1 MDKFKLDNYDRRP
14 SEYPG
19 FSTNANIKV
28 VGVGGGGGNA
38 INRMIASGLSGVEF
52 WAMNTDAQVL
62 DLSSAPR
69 KVQLGSKLTN
79 GLGAGGNPSVGEK
92 AAEESREDITVA
104 LDGADMVFVTA
115 GMGGGTGTGAAPVVA
130 KIAKEMGA
138 LTIGVVTKPFKFE
151 GKKRLAQALQGLE
164 KLKENVDALIVIPN
178 DKLMEVV
185 ERRTTLK
192 DAFAV
197 VDEVLL
203 CGIKGISDIILVGG
217 LINVDFADVKTIMQ
231 ASGSA
236 LMGIGKS
243 SGEGR
248 AMEAAKLAI
257 DSKLLETS
265 INGATG
271 IIMNVTG
278 GPDMTLFE
286 VNEAANVIHDAV
298 ADDADVI
305 FGAVVDDSLQGDI
318 QITIIATGFELKN
331 GEIVAPST
339 NANKQMYTPG
349 LFDNFTSSSAFS
361 STEAPS
367 FNFNPQSK
375 PEKRETPSIPT
386 PSAADDGL
394 NIPEFLNPRN
404 RLG

>member
-19 FSTNANIKV
+19 FSANANIKV

-331 GEIVAPST
+331 GEIVAPAS
-339 NANKQMYTPG
+339 ANNKVFTPG
-349 LFDNFTSSSAFS
+349 IFDPNFNSSGFTSGESSPFS
-361 STEAPS
+361 
-367 FNFNPQSK
+367 FNPQLK
-375 PEKRETPSIPT
+375 TEKREMPQVPSPA
-386 PSAADDGL
+386 AADDGL